1 MGPVMEGQD
10 KKMVVFGIDGG
21 TYHIMRPLMEKG
33 CLPNLAAL
41 AANGVKSELSST
53 TPFVTPT
60 AFTSFMTGV
69 NPGKHGLFD
78 FTSDSHRTYD
88 NGPLVNSGNIKVKTL
103 WDLLSKHGKRMNI
116 ITVPFTY
123 PPTPLNGT
131 MLCLGNVSEGRFR
144 SYPPALAQEI
154 LDHIGGYEQRYLKV
168 IREPNGPPSEELL
181 DEYIELCNY
190 QLEKSKQAAM
200 YLLRTHPWDFLMMV
214 FVITDR
220 FQHYFWRY
228 MDPGHP
234 AYDPLHGQ
242 KRGNLIADSY
252 RKTDEAI
259 GEILKLVPKE
269 AHVMVMSDHGFGPLH
284 YVFHTNRWLKEQGFL
299 YLRRKKAKWVVSTP
313 SLEKYLDKAGLL
325 KIAKKLPGGIRN
337 LRIPVIAKKSIPLVE
352 AIDWTKTKAYATRW
366 GININL
372 RTREPFGIVE
382 PGQDYEALVETIIK
396 RIRKINDPKTGI
408 SLFDLVLRKEDIYH
422 GQYLEEAHD
431 ILISSDNTV
440 LRKDPGGHATLRKI
454 TSSDLGNGD
463 HRREGILMLNGPLI
477 DSDGKPDNPQLE
489 DLSPTILY
497 LMGLP
502 VPDYMDGR
510 VLTSCIKRDVLE
522 RHPVVRVSSVSM
534 HREETASGD
543 REISREDDMLTRQQ
557 LKNLGYIE

>member
-1 MGPVMEGQD
+1 MKGQG
-10 KKMVVFGIDGG
+10 KKVVVFGVDGG
-21 TYHIMRPLMEKG
+21 TYNVMRPLLEQG
-33 CLPNLAAL
+33 YLPNLASLAL
-41 AANGVKSELSST
+41 DGVKSGLVST
-53 TPFVTPT
+53 NPFITPT

-78 FTSDSHRTYD
+78 FTSNSHRTYD
-88 NGPLVNSGNIKVKTL
+88 NGPIVNSNHIKVKTL
-103 WDLLSKHGKRMNI
+103 WNLLTEYGKRMNV

-154 LDHIGGYEQRYLKV
+154 LDHIGGYEQRYVKV
-168 IREPNGPPSEELL
+168 IREPNGPPSEALL
-181 DEYIELCNY
+181 DEIVDMCNY

-200 YLLRTHPWDFLMMV
+200 YLLKTYPWDFLMMV

-220 FQHYFWRY
+220 FQHYYWRY

-234 AYDPLHGQ
+234 AYEPINGQ

-252 RKTDEAI
+252 RKADEAI

-269 AHVMVMSDHGFGPLH
+269 SHVMVMSDHGFGPLH
-284 YVFHTNRWLKEQGFL
+284 YVFHTNRWLEEQGL
-299 YLRRKKAKWVVSTP
+299 LHLHTKRAKWMVSSP
-313 SLEKYLDKAGLL
+313 SIEKCVNKVGLSKL
-325 KIAKKLPGGIRN
+325 AKKLPGVIRN
-337 LRIPVIAKKSIPLVE
+337 IRVPVIVRKPIPLVE
-352 AIDWTKTKAYATRW
+352 VVDWSRTKAYATRW

-372 RTREPFGIVE
+372 KAREPFGIVV
-382 PGQDYEALVETIIK
+382 PGRDYENLVETIIK
-396 RIRKINDPKTGI
+396 GLREINDPKTGM
-408 SLFDLVLRKEDIYH
+408 SLFDLVVRKEEIYY
-422 GQYLEEAHD
+422 GPYVDEAHD
-431 ILISSDNTV
+431 ILISSGNAG
-440 LRKDPGGHATLRKI
+440 LRKDPGGHAILREI
-454 TSSDLGNGD
+454 TARDFGNGE
-463 HRREGILMLNGPLI
+463 HRREGILILKGPLI

-502 VPDYMDGR
+502 VPDYMDGK

-522 RHPVVRVSSVSM
+522 RNPVVRVSSVSM
-534 HREETASGD
+534 NREETTSGD
-543 REISREDDMLTRQQ
+543 TETSKEDDMLIRQQ
-557 LKNLGYIE
+557 LKSLGYIE